1 MPQRK
6 TKIKS
11 MKLDKVR
18 HLRNRKIKQD
28 LNKTIKKYLTLA
40 SAQDIEQAKKALRD
54 VMSKLDKAAKKNI
67 IHKNTASRRKS
78 RLSAKLTAKA

>member
-11 MKLDKVR
+11 M
-18 HLRNRKIKQD
+18 HLNKIRQRRNRQIKD
-28 LNKTIKKYLTLA
+28 ELKKTVKKYLELI
-40 SAQDIEQAKKALRD
+40 SAKKLEEAKTKFKE
-54 VMSKLDKAAKKNI
+54 VASKLDKAEKKNL

-78 RLSAKLTAKA
+78 RLSVKSKA

>member
-11 MKLDKVR
+11 MKSDKIR
-18 HLRNRKIKQD
+18 RLRNRKIKQD
-28 LNKTIKKYLTLA
+28 LNKAIKKYLTLA
-40 SAQDIEQAKKALRD
+40 SEKDIEQAKKALRE

-78 RLSAKLTAKA
+78 RLSAKLKAKA

>member
-6 TKIKS
+6 TKLKS
-11 MKLDKVR
+11 MKLDKIR
-18 HLRNRKIKQD
+18 RLRNRKIKQN
-28 LNKTIKKYLTLA
+28 LNAAIKKYLTLA
-40 SAQDIEQAKKALRD
+40 SANDIEQAKKALRE

-78 RLSAKLTAKA
+78 RLSAKLKAKA